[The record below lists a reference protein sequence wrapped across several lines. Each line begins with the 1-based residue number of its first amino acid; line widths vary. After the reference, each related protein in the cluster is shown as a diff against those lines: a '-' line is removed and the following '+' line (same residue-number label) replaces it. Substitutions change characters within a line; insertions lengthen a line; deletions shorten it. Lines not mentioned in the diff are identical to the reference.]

1 LSVRKKTKKVFKMEN
16 NIEEIFMFARKMY
29 VKFYGFKRYNNEIC
43 LGSYSSKDTYD
54 NFNFEGIALEG
65 YVE

>member
-1 LSVRKKTKKVFKMEN
+1 
-16 NIEEIFMFARKMY
+16 MFARKMY